1 MGTLAAIGSM
11 VGAGGAPAAP
21 APVISAIVAIINGDG
36 TTTITWTTD
45 IAATSVLRS
54 GATTSYGTTASSASA
69 VTSHSQTITADDGVY
84 HYQVESVANG
94 QTATSAD
101 KLTMVSSHLLGHY
114 FIYPH
119 AQTGGTRMDIMSVPL
134 ANQDGT
140 ANGVLLQ
147 FYKVT
152 GAAGGALHAIRSA
165 QQGPMYPGV
174 MFGYTPD
181 TVSGTAAT
189 YDSSPWRAYDLKKDG
204 SYCAWTVPAWVT
216 AANGMPEGKLDRLV
230 LFGDGAAAGHYEVHR
245 VRATVDTTI
254 AADVTAA
261 GSGYYPTLVTLAA
274 GDELM
279 AGDTVYVRTKAGEAT
294 SAKLGSIQAYAS
306 AGTFPTNVAHRIL
319 NTTSQLKSTQLTS
332 DTFWVDQSSVENAWT
347 IAPAGSTPRLVG
359 GYAHQGP
366 AGTYGQEYPTA
377 ETWTRSGAGWTPVQ
391 GYQRA
396 RLSMARAS
404 TVYYDA
410 GNTDIGDMLT
420 TITFRSHDM
429 QVASS
434 ITTAVTVD
442 TAALYTPMLPVKSY
456 TTIAA
461 TVDGV
466 THKSPA
472 TRTPATTGAF
482 TPTTTPMVAWAYGT
496 NIDAGFGF
504 HAKPAGASTVNAYNT
519 QGSGK
524 AYQRLEPATATNT
537 AANTTYEALGRYFA
551 CPAAGPVAPTL
562 AAGDTVIAGDGLTVL
577 IRPTTKTGA
586 ITGSTG
592 ITLKRGGTSLMT
604 GATTTNN
611 ADGTITV
618 VLAEASKVLS
628 GDTITIDVAAN
639 SLYDANGIVMAAV
652 TAGSTTN
659 HSTQA

>member
-11 VGAGGAPAAP
+11 VGVGGAPAAP
-21 APVISAIVAIINGDG
+21 APVISDIAATVNGDG

-45 IAATSVLRS
+45 IAATSVLRY
-54 GATTSYGTTASSASA
+54 GTTTSYGTTASSASE
-69 VTSHSQTITADDGVY
+69 VTSHSQTITDADGVY
-84 HYQVESVANG
+84 HYQVESVAGG

-119 AQTGGTRMDIMSVPL
+119 AQSGGTRMDIMSVPL

-152 GAAGGALHAIRSA
+152 GAAGGSLHAIRAA
-165 QQGPMYPGV
+165 QQGAMYPGV

-181 TVSGTAAT
+181 TVSGTASS
-189 YDSSPWRAYDLKKDG
+189 YDSAPWRAYDLKKDG

-216 AANGMPEGKLDRLV
+216 AANGMPDGKLDRLV
-230 LFGDGAAAGHYEVHR
+230 LFGDGAAAGKYEVHR
-245 VRATVDTTI
+245 VRAAVDTVI
-254 AADVTAA
+254 AASVTPA
-261 GSGYYPTLVTLAA
+261 GTGYYPTLVTLAA

-279 AGDTVYVRTKAGEAT
+279 AGDTVYVRTKPAEAT

-306 AGTFPTNVAHRIL
+306 TGTFPTSVAHRIL
-319 NTTSQLKSTQLTS
+319 NTTSQLKSTQMTS
-332 DTFWVDQSSVENAWT
+332 DTFWIDQSSFENAWT
-347 IAPAGSTPRLVG
+347 IAPAGSAPKLVG

-377 ETWTRSGAGWTPVQ
+377 ETWTRYGAGWTPAQ

-410 GNTDIGDMLT
+410 GNTHVADMST
-420 TITFRSHDM
+420 TVTFRSHDM

-434 ITTAVTVD
+434 LTTAVTVD
-442 TAALYTPMLPVKSY
+442 TGALYTPMLPVKSY

-482 TPTTTPMVAWAYGT
+482 TTTASPMVAWAYGT

-504 HAKPAGASTVNAYNT
+504 LAKPAGSTTVNAYNT

-524 AYQRLEPATATNT
+524 AYQAVGPASAVNT
-537 AANTTYEALGRYFA
+537 AAGTTYEALGRYFA

-562 AAGDTVIAGDGLTVL
+562 AAGDTVIGGDGLTVL
-577 IRPTTKTGA
+577 IRPTTRTGGITGA
-586 ITGSTG
+586 TG
-592 ITLKRGGTSLMT
+592 ITLKRGGSSLMA
-604 GATTTNN
+604 GSTTTNN
-611 ADGTITV
+611 ADGSITIA
-618 VLAEASKVLS
+618 LDAASKVLS
-628 GDTITIDVAAN
+628 GDTITIDVAAA

-659 HSTQA
+659 HSTQS